1 MMDATRLYLALTAF
15 LLAASPCFA
24 EEVLGTWTSDEEVMH
39 VKFDP
44 CGDALCGN
52 VVWVRPDSDVK
63 AKVGQRLFYDMR
75 RDGANSWSGKA
86 VSPSNGSVYLAKIS
100 VEGSNLSL
108 TGCVVNGLICKS
120 AKWRRVPL
128 WRAAGRKGDQ

>member
-1 MMDATRLYLALTAF
+1 
-15 LLAASPCFA
+15 
-24 EEVLGTWTSDEEVMH
+24 MH

-52 VVWVRPDSDVK
+52 VVWVKPGSDVK

-86 VSPSNGSVYLAKIS
+86 VSPSNGSVYQAKMSI
-100 VEGSNLSL
+100 EGSNLSM
-108 TGCVVNGLICKS
+108 TGCVVGGLICRS
-120 AKWRRVPL
+120 AKWRRVP
-128 WRAAGRKGDQ
+128 